1 MYKLYLLFT
10 ILIVA
15 LQTSFAV
22 EPLSENDMGDLALDS
37 GQNLLQL
44 YGPTAAG
51 LRIEALGEDEGQ
63 DQPDSEAVDETSI
76 ETANSTLK
84 SIEEQLTEEFN
95 KGRQDLT
102 FDPNLE
108 AIIKPVERV
117 VGQAASFDTTSEIQY
132 DKDKFKHEATFN
144 ADGTVQ
150 HDRNLQIDLLKFEN
164 IGGDDLDDPST
175 IGSIYISDWS
185 SRGST
190 TTRCDGCP

>member
-1 MYKLYLLFT
+1 MNKLYPLFT
-10 ILIVA
+10 ILIA
-15 LQTSFAV
+15 TASTSFAV
-22 EPLSENDMGDLALDS
+22 EPLSEDDMGDLALDS

-51 LRIEALGEDEGQ
+51 LRIEAVGKDESQSDAAQEDT
-63 DQPDSEAVDETSI
+63 VDETSL
-76 ETANSTLK
+76 EAAASTLK

-95 KGRQDLT
+95 KDRQDLNL
-102 FDPNLE
+102 DPNLQ

-117 VGQAASFDTTSEIQY
+117 VGQAAAFDTTSEIQY
-132 DKDKFKHEATFN
+132 DKDKFKHDAKFN

-150 HDRNLQIDLLKFEN
+150 HDRDLQIDLLKFEN
-164 IGGDDLDDPST
+164 IGGDDLNDPST

-190 TTRCDGCP
+190 TTRCDGC

>member
-1 MYKLYLLFT
+1 MYKLYSLF
-10 ILIVA
+10 IIMIAA

-22 EPLSENDMGDLALDS
+22 EPLSEGDLGDLALDS

-51 LRIEALGEDEGQ
+51 LRIEALGEDEA
-63 DQPDSEAVDETSI
+63 DVELDSGAVDETSI
-76 ETANSTLK
+76 ETASTTLK

-95 KGRQDLT
+95 KTRQDIT

-108 AIIKPVERV
+108 AVLKPEERI
-117 VGQAASFDTTSEIQY
+117 VGSAEVFEQTSEIQY
-132 DKDKFKHEATFN
+132 DKDKFKHDPTFN
-144 ADGTVQ
+144 RDGTVQ
-150 HDRNLQIDLLKFEN
+150 HDRDLQVDLLKFEN
-164 IGGDDLDDPST
+164 IGTDDINESAKF
-175 IGSIYISDWS
+175 GSIYISDWS

>member
-1 MYKLYLLFT
+1 MYKLYSLF
-10 ILIVA
+10 IIMIAA

-22 EPLSENDMGDLALDS
+22 EPLSEGDMGDLALDS

-51 LRIEALGEDEGQ
+51 LQIEALGEDDADVEL
-63 DQPDSEAVDETSI
+63 DSGSVDDTSI
-76 ETANSTLK
+76 ETASTTLK

-95 KGRQDLT
+95 KTRQDIS

-117 VGQAASFDTTSEIQY
+117 VGQAAAFDTTSEIQY

-164 IGGDDLDDPST
+164 IGGDDFDDPST

>member
-1 MYKLYLLFT
+1 MIAT
-10 ILIVA
+10 A
-15 LQTSFAV
+15 PNSFAV

-51 LRIEALGEDEGQ
+51 LSIEAVG
-63 DQPDSEAVDETSI
+63 DSEELDNAAAEDSVDDTSI
-76 ETANSTLK
+76 KTAASTLK

-95 KGRQDLT
+95 KDRQELNL
-102 FDPNLE
+102 DPNLD
-108 AIIKPVERV
+108 AIIKPIERV
-117 VGQAASFDTTSEIQY
+117 VGQATAFDTTSEIQY

-150 HDRNLQIDLLKFEN
+150 HDRNLQIDLLKFERL
-164 IGGDDLDDPST
+164 GTDDLNDPSL
-175 IGSIYISDWS
+175 GSIYISDWS

-190 TTRCDGCP
+190 TTSCDGC